1 MSLHDTVTEDAKK
14 VFANPQDFAESIV
27 YYKRNGRSRK
37 INAVVVR
44 DDSLQ
49 LPEASDLVTPRF
61 MVYVSNDGSEGIE
74 SKELDL
80 GGDQGKDER
89 RRVPEQRGPRERN
102 GGRQGSNRGWHRT
115 SWLPTMTPARRTE
128 CMTTLNG
135 REPATSGRDARL
147 LVSAGRPGSACRAAS
162 DMARTLTAEPR
173 SRGVGETP
181 MTASASTGGQQSTRV
196 TASPMSLLTPLGP
209 KSTSSAPPS
218 RERMTTSAPKT
229 GCCTR

>member
-1 MSLHDTVTEDAKK
+1 VSLHDTIIEDAKT

-80 GGDQGKDER
+80 GGDQIELSPRVGEPAER
-89 RRVPEQRGPRERN
+89 RSIVRLVEHDEGM
-102 GGRQGSNRGWHRT
+102 
-115 SWLPTMTPARRTE
+115 LVLE
-128 CMTTLNG
+128 C
-135 REPATSGRDARL
+135 R
-147 LVSAGRPGSACRAAS
+147 
-162 DMARTLTAEPR
+162 
-173 SRGVGETP
+173 
-181 MTASASTGGQQSTRV
+181 
-196 TASPMSLLTPLGP
+196 
-209 KSTSSAPPS
+209 
-218 RERMTTSAPKT
+218 
-229 GCCTR
+229 

>member
-1 MSLHDTVTEDAKK
+1 MSLHDTIIEDAKT

-80 GGDQGKDER
+80 GGDQIELSPRVGEPAER
-89 RRVPEQRGPRERN
+89 RSIVRLVEHDEGM
-102 GGRQGSNRGWHRT
+102 
-115 SWLPTMTPARRTE
+115 LVLE
-128 CMTTLNG
+128 C
-135 REPATSGRDARL
+135 R
-147 LVSAGRPGSACRAAS
+147 
-162 DMARTLTAEPR
+162 
-173 SRGVGETP
+173 
-181 MTASASTGGQQSTRV
+181 
-196 TASPMSLLTPLGP
+196 
-209 KSTSSAPPS
+209 
-218 RERMTTSAPKT
+218 
-229 GCCTR
+229 